1 MAIRVWAVGHD
12 TADAEKIARFLSEA
26 LRRPIRD
33 GTTSAF
39 AAIEIADA
47 ALLTYRQVPEGK
59 TVKNRMHPNLIS
71 TDFAA
76 DVTRLLDLGAAQL
89 NDVRTDWAHWI
100 TFADPEGNE
109 FDLVAG

>member
-59 TVKNRMHPNLIS
+59 TVKNRMHPDLVS
-71 TDFAA
+71 TEFDT
-76 DVTRLLDLGAAQL
+76 DVERLLGLGAIQL
-89 NDVRTDWAHWI
+89 NDVRKGSAHWI

-109 FDLVAG
+109 FDLIAG